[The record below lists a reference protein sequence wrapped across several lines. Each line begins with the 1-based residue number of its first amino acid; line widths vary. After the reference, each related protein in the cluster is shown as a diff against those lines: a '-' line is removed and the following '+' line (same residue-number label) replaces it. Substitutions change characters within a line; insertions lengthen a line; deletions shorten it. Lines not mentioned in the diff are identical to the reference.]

1 MITLRRAKDRGRL
14 QIDWLD
20 SHHTFSFA
28 NYYDPEQLGFSK
40 LRVIN
45 DDRVIPGGGFSTHS
59 HQDMEIITCVL
70 SGKLAHED
78 SMGNA
83 SIISPGDAQKM
94 SAGKGITHSEF
105 NASKET
111 PVHFLQIWIQPN
123 KLGVD
128 PSYEQKHIPIEKK
141 QGVLK
146 LLASSDGAED
156 SISIHQDARVYV
168 SVLDSAQQIDYAI
181 SPTRKIYLHVAMG
194 NIMLNDISLGGG
206 DGARVVD
213 EKRITLNGSDHAEI
227 FLFDLP

>member
-1 MITLRRAKDRGRL
+1 MITIRKATDRGRSQL
-14 QIDWLD
+14 GWLD
-20 SHHTFSFA
+20 SQHTFSFS
-28 NYYDPEQLGFSK
+28 NYYDPEQMGFSE

-45 DDRVIPGGGFSTHS
+45 DDRVIPGGGFPTHS
-59 HQDMEIITCVL
+59 HKDMEIITYVL
-70 SGKLAHED
+70 SGALEHKD

-105 NASKET
+105 NASKEN

-128 PSYEQKHIPIEKK
+128 PSYEQKTIPIEKK

-156 SISIHQDARVYV
+156 SISIHQDAQVYV
-168 SVLDSAQQIDYAI
+168 SIFGSAKQIDYTI
-181 SPTRKIYLHVAMG
+181 SPTRKIYLHVATG
-194 NIMLNDISLGGG
+194 NVMLNDIRLGEG

-213 EKRITLNGSDHAEI
+213 EKQITINTPDQAEI
-227 FLFDLP
+227 LLFDLP

>member
-105 NASKET
+105 NASKEN